1 MVINNRALNIKRFGL
16 VLNRDKYNPLIVCS
30 FTSCEFLVA
39 GSGQFSSGLVHL
51 LFPLHNTFLVTPA
64 SKVNQTNPLNIRE
77 DQPYLSKM
85 FSICNKFCLAGCGD
99 AAFLSFNFLDSSL
112 GKIKKSWVDCGE

>member
-1 MVINNRALNIKRFGL
+1 MVINSRALNIKIVGL

-64 SKVNQTNPLNIRE
+64 SNVNQTNPLNIRE
-77 DQPYLSKM
+77 DQPYP
-85 FSICNKFCLAGCGD
+85 
-99 AAFLSFNFLDSSL
+99 
-112 GKIKKSWVDCGE
+112 

>member
-16 VLNRDKYNPLIVCS
+16 VLNRDKYNPPPIVCS

-51 LFPLHNTFLVTPA
+51 LFPLHNTFLVTLA
-64 SKVNQTNPLNIRE
+64 SNVNQTNPLNILE
-77 DQPYLSKM
+77 DQPYP
-85 FSICNKFCLAGCGD
+85 
-99 AAFLSFNFLDSSL
+99 
-112 GKIKKSWVDCGE
+112 